1 MRWMLRCAGTAVASA
16 LLVASSPSAAFPVP
30 FALTLT
36 ETSPDSA
43 QYTGTFTID
52 SSVLE
57 SGKAISVALIGINLT
72 LAGFDFITTASGLAS
87 FGDEGLAGLSI
98 VFMADQPETELQLSD
113 SLEWDLLEPG
123 GRDPTRSGTY
133 SFSMIPEPSTLLLLA
148 AGLAALGLSGR
159 RARIA

>member
-1 MRWMLRCAGTAVASA
+1 M
-16 LLVASSPSAAFPVP
+16 
-30 FALTLT
+30 
-36 ETSPDSA
+36 
-43 QYTGTFTID
+43 
-52 SSVLE
+52 
-57 SGKAISVALIGINLT
+57 ALIGINLT